1 MIHFQRSGGQ
11 IALFVLSLI
20 GIAVAI
26 YLTIVH
32 YNSHVA
38 LVCSSK
44 GPINCE
50 QVLSSVYAIV
60 PGTSIP
66 TAVAGICWSVVGAV
80 LAAIA
85 WFVWPEKRIV
95 CVAELVWAVI
105 GMITVFYLVYV
116 ELVIIHAIC
125 AWCTV
130 VHVTVL
136 LYLLISAFLLCAPED
151 EEYVDTEQEQLV
163 VDQKPEAIETEK

>member
-1 MIHFQRSGGQ
+1 MTRFQRSGGQ
-11 IALFVLSLI
+11 IALFILSLI

-66 TAVAGICWSVVGAV
+66 TSVAGICWSVVGAV
-80 LAAIA
+80 LAATA
-85 WFVWPEKRIV
+85 WLVWPEKRIV
-95 CVAELVWAVI
+95 RIAELLWAVI
-105 GMITVFYLVYV
+105 GMATVFYLVYA
-116 ELVIIHAIC
+116 ELVVLHAIC

-130 VHVTVL
+130 VHVTVV
-136 LYLLISAFLLCAPED
+136 LYLLISAFLLYAPED
-151 EEYVDTEQEQLV
+151 EEYDDTEREQLA
-163 VDQKPEAIETEK
+163 VDQKPEAIETE

>member
-1 MIHFQRSGGQ
+1 MTRFQRSGGQ
-11 IALFVLSLI
+11 IALFILSLI

-32 YNSHVA
+32 YNNHVA

-66 TAVAGICWSVVGAV
+66 TSVAGICWSVVGAV
-80 LAAIA
+80 LAATA
-85 WFVWPEKRIV
+85 WLVWPEKRIV
-95 CVAELVWAVI
+95 RIAELLWAVI
-105 GMITVFYLVYV
+105 GMATVFYLVYA
-116 ELVIIHAIC
+116 ELVVLHAIC

-130 VHVTVL
+130 VHVTVV
-136 LYLLISAFLLCAPED
+136 LYLLISAFLLYAPGD
-151 EEYVDTEQEQLV
+151 EEYDDTEREQLA
-163 VDQKPEAIETEK
+163 VDQKPEAIETE